1 MNLFGFTFNVSRIS
15 QTANQVSEA
24 ESYQTLLEEKERL
37 RKEGYRF
44 FWDVYKGEHWR
55 AEELDTEEP
64 TPVIN
69 KCFTY
74 VNKSLA
80 FLIGK
85 PATVNYPIE
94 QVESLLAPY
103 VNLIIDNSGGMEK
116 FTFEAAQMG
125 SVTGDCFLK
134 PVYDPRTHRVR
145 IQVCDS
151 EDVEV
156 QYTFRT
162 YQNNVP
168 DKVVFR
174 WKYLGDDS
182 KIHTYEES
190 WDDFTRIIKVDG
202 TVDKD
207 KSGTNILRE
216 VPLVHIRNI
225 IVGKETYGMSDVHQI
240 APLNQLLNAAIRRFR
255 DDVEYHGDPITLVY
269 GARISQLEKG
279 DGKLWGNLPS
289 KSKVEN
295 LELQTDFP
303 AQQKFIEYLED
314 ALATVSGVPT
324 LDNQHISNTSGV
336 AMQMANLPI
345 IELTDRKK
353 LTYGSGFSAAVGMAL
368 RLLAMAEYRQQRIAE
383 LPPEIRV
390 EIPDY
395 DPFFVYSGILDV
407 IPQIEKLY
415 KESKDLGVRFKK
427 WYDVEFQFSDY
438 LPKDRLV
445 ELQCAA
451 EELTMHVT
459 TRKEVMKTLGK
470 DNIETLLAEID
481 KEIKHLQALGVEQA
495 PAKLPN
501 KTQGMRDQTETVKG
515 AAEGER
521 KQIQ

>member
-1 MNLFGFTFNVSRIS
+1 MNLFGFNFNVSRIS
-15 QTANQVSEA
+15 STAGQVSEA
-24 ESYQTLLEEKERL
+24 ESYQSLLEEKERQ
-37 RKEGYRF
+37 RKYGYRF
-44 FWDVYKGEHWR
+44 FWEVYSGDHWK
-55 AEELDTEEP
+55 AEELDPEEP

-85 PATVNYPIE
+85 PATINYPLPE
-94 QVESLLAPY
+94 VESLLAPY
-103 VNLIIDNSGGMEK
+103 VNLIIGNSGGMEK

-134 PVYDPRTHRVR
+134 PVYDPKIRQVR
-145 IQVCDS
+145 IQTCDS
-151 EDVEV
+151 EDVDV

-168 DKVVFR
+168 DEVVFR
-174 WKYLGDDS
+174 WKYLGDDG
-182 KIHTYEES
+182 KIHNYKETWTS
-190 WDDFTRIIKVDG
+190 WSRSVEVDG
-202 TVDKD
+202 VVDPD
-207 KSGTNILRE
+207 KSGMNILRE

-225 IVGKETYGMSDVHQI
+225 IVGKNTYGMSDIHQI
-240 APLNQLLNAAIRRFR
+240 APLNQLLNSAIRRFR

-269 GARISQLEKG
+269 GARITQLEKG
-279 DGKLWGNLPS
+279 DGKLWGNLP
-289 KSKVEN
+289 KGSKVEN

-324 LDNQHISNTSGV
+324 ISNQHISNTSGV
-336 AMQMANLPI
+336 AMQMANMPI

-353 LTYGSGFSAAVGMAL
+353 LTYGSGFASAVGMAL
-368 RLLAMAEYRQQRIAE
+368 RLLAMVEYRQKLIE
-383 LPPEIRV
+383 GLPDEVKIGV
-390 EIPDY
+390 PDW
-395 DPFFVYSGILDV
+395 DPLYKYTGILDV

-415 KESKDLGVRFKK
+415 ATSKNLGVKFKK
-427 WYDVEFQFSDY
+427 WHDVEFKFSDY

-451 EELTMHVT
+451 EELAMHTT
-459 TRKEVMKTLGK
+459 TRKEVMKGLGK
-470 DNIETLLAEID
+470 DNIDTLLLDID
-481 KEIKHLQALGVEQA
+481 AEIKHLQELGVDQE
-495 PAKLPN
+495 PVKVPN
-501 KTQGMRDQTETVKG
+501 KTQGMRDQTETPSG
-515 AAEGER
+515 AAKSER